1 MVAVLEARMK
11 WILNKVKLTWKKLIL
26 KRGKLTWNLEYI
38 WLLILIV
45 FTLLLLVVTF
55 DHKEDFIAGVVSF
68 LSTMMGVGAGGLITF
83 HLVDKEVKRRKD
95 LNMLWYYKS
104 ILDTSFII
112 AAIINSYNGG
122 GFKLLRFK
130 DKYPFDQYQKKLI
143 IAKMAERSLNHGV
156 YIGKML
162 KELRGSLRYMNQRMT
177 FRMIIMQWG
186 ILRGFDEMNDL
197 SRSTLNDLYPVF
209 MELIN
214 DVLNP
219 ALKDL
224 DDIEIRNAIFAC
236 KESSKAF
243 VMMYNYNK
251 VKLGLEFNQNILSFF
266 ANFINL
272 YELINKKLNL
282 ISVDVEVTYEDKVG
296 IKSLK

>member
-1 MVAVLEARMK
+1 VPVLEERMK
-11 WILNKVKLTWKKLIL
+11 WILNRVKLTWKKLIL
-26 KRGKLTWNLEYI
+26 KKDKLTWNPEYI
-38 WLLILIV
+38 WLLILTV

-55 DHKEDFIAGVVSF
+55 DHTEDFTAGVVSF

-104 ILDTSFII
+104 ILDASFII
-112 AAIINSYNGG
+112 ASIINFYNEG
-122 GFKLLRFK
+122 GFKLLRFE

-162 KELRGSLRYMNQRMT
+162 KELCGSLRYMNQRMT
-177 FRMIIMQWG
+177 FRMIIWQWG
-186 ILRGFDEMNDL
+186 TLRGFDEMNDL
-197 SRSTLNDLYPVF
+197 SRSTLNNLYPVF
-209 MELIN
+209 MEFISE
-214 DVLNP
+214 VLNP
-219 ALKDL
+219 ALKDV

-236 KESSKAF
+236 KENSNAF

-251 VKLGLEFNQNILSFF
+251 VKLGLEFNQNILSFCV
-266 ANFINL
+266 NFIRL

-282 ISVDVEVTYEDKVG
+282 ISVDVKVTYEDKIG